1 MLVRLSIWLNPI
13 IVPILRSPVH
23 WLLSAGLMLITVT
36 GRKTGRRYTIP
47 VGYHEAADAIVVL
60 VGEAPSKTWWRNY
73 REEAP
78 IELLVRGRHLSG
90 RAKVLSPASEE
101 FRTRAEASFRRARA
115 IPWIFGIQFDH
126 RSGLTDGQVEKLGRQ
141 AAIVRIRVN
150 PFMDRAT
157 GADRR
162 RTASPLR
169 T

>member
-1 MLVRLSIWLNPI
+1 MSSVLVGLSTRLNPVI
-13 IVPILRSPVH
+13 SYVLASRLH
-23 WLLSAGLMLITVT
+23 WLLSPGLMLITVT

-115 IPWIFGIQFDH
+115 IPWIFGIHFDH
-126 RSGLTDGQVEKLGRQ
+126 RCGLTDAQVEELGRQ
-141 AAIVRIRVN
+141 AVIVRIRVD
-150 PFMDRAT
+150 PLTEETQEPT
-157 GADRR
+157 GIG
-162 RTASPLR
+162 PPIP
-169 T
+169 